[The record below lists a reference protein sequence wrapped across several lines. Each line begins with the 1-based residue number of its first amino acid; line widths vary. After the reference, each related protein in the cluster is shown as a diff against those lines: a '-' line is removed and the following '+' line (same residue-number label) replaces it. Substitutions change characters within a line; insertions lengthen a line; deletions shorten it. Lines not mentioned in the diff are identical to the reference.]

1 MNHEQNLSLGRSL
14 SPEILS
20 LSVWLLSHSLTGF
33 VLRNETAGN
42 QMTGNLF
49 SHHAWLTPPP
59 MRKFVFVRRR
69 LFPFLCCPS
78 TDLLS
83 EESISSLPSWQADRL
98 TDSAPATPPV
108 LVLSSYSLLA
118 TASRPASCC
127 LRYFL
132 RGLSIPILLQWTI
145 GLLQLAPDSDLASLY
160 PSVVIT
166 DIAWKLERRPF
177 KLSSFTVPRANPAII
192 TTPFVATTFFQSGT
206 TEMSK

>member
-33 VLRNETAGN
+33 VLWNETAGN

-78 TDLLS
+78 TEFLS
-83 EESISSLPSWQADRL
+83 EESISSLPSWQADIQ
-98 TDSAPATPPV
+98 TDWLSARDPTSPCPFFLFFAGHRV
-108 LVLSSYSLLA
+108 ASCLVLSSLFSQGAFNSYSSPMNHWTTSTGSWLGPGF
-118 TASRPASCC
+118 S
-127 LRYFL
+127 
-132 RGLSIPILLQWTI
+132 LSI
-145 GLLQLAPDSDLASLY
+145 GRYHRHRVEAGKAPL
-160 PSVVIT
+160 
-166 DIAWKLERRPF
+166 
-177 KLSSFTVPRANPAII
+177 
-192 TTPFVATTFFQSGT
+192 
-206 TEMSK
+206 